1 MNKYLDYTIKAF
13 YIAVPFGCSILSAY
27 HLIDF
32 IKLANFG
39 WASITIAIIIEIAS
53 LSCIFGLVTLDKID
67 KNLLWTTFWI
77 VTVMQVFGNWYA
89 AYDYLFNKVNENSKY
104 LGSFKEMMLDIE
116 NLALKF
122 ILSFLL
128 GSIMPVLSILQSK
141 SLAKY
146 LENSKKESQEDKE
159 QLFISTELQSIK
171 NEITNKFLEDLDEID
186 LLIEKNK
193 DDIDFVKQELS
204 NKVKRNEVID
214 ITITTDKG
222 TGNYKALI
230 K

>member
-1 MNKYLDYTIKAF
+1 MNKLDYTIKAF

-32 IKLANFG
+32 IKLANLG

-67 KNLLWTTFWI
+67 KSLLWTTFWI
-77 VTVMQVFGNWYA
+77 VTVIQLFGNWYA
-89 AYDYLFNKVNENSKY
+89 AYDFLFNKVNENSKY
-104 LGSFKEMMLDIE
+104 LGSFKEMMLDID
-116 NLALKF
+116 NLVLKF

-128 GSIMPVLSILQSK
+128 GSIMPCLSILQSK

-146 LENSKKESQEDKE
+146 LENSKKESQESKE
-159 QLFISTELQSIK
+159 QLSISTELSNIKQEVERFEYSITESL
-171 NEITNKFLEDLDEID
+171 NNKIQLID
-186 LLIEKNK
+186 NNIEKLDK
-193 DDIDFVKQELS
+193 E
-204 NKVKRNEVID
+204 KVKKGEVID
-214 ITITTDKG
+214 IAITTDKG
-222 TGNYKALI
+222 TGTYKALI